1 MARLN
6 KLDPKIN
13 FFDTNENKV
22 ITTHAFHEEEEEE
35 EETKLK
41 KLVFYKI
48 LTKKQLG

>member
-35 EETKLK
+35 ETKLK